1 VESLHAPDYS
11 AFRNHKVDDP
21 TPGTFRWIWE
31 NDLARSWLE
40 KDESSTLW
48 IRGSP
53 GQGKTVLSK
62 FLLNALENQK
72 PSHGTDSKIIYFFFY
87 DQDER
92 LRTGPAALRSLIK
105 QLLSVADLFHHV
117 VHVIDINSPED
128 LEDTLGDILERML
141 QDPALGR
148 VYCILDAL
156 DECEDESR
164 VSLLKR
170 ILRLHS
176 RSQSQ
181 NGGPILKLLVTSR
194 PIRDIARKLG
204 RFPCIDLKANP
215 DDLKIFIDTKV
226 ADLSHFTTNLQKD
239 AAELLLSGAGRTFLW
254 ISFVLKKLEKATLPS
269 PALLRNI
276 VATTPTDLNKLY
288 QSIIDRIMQDSL
300 ERQKLLTWVVYS
312 RQPLTLQE
320 LEAALATQINSTS
333 RESTKLYHITLTA
346 ESITE
351 VAGEI
356 LEISNGRVHLIHQS
370 ARDFLLRNE
379 QLKTS
384 HFCNGQDPNIYIA
397 KICMKYLTFEDF
409 ETGPCGDPS
418 SLSQRK
424 ALHPLLHYAAHN
436 WHAHVRSAGDVGDMD
451 ALNQLTKPGGPKLL
465 AWTEAAGIRDLE
477 NATSL
482 WEVATKAE
490 IAWLADIES
499 DDTLITEERVEEIK
513 KNGITGYVVV
523 ERFLSRGDSKLTAGA
538 VLALIKSFNEETVRL
553 LFDKHPELEV
563 TPAMVKA
570 AASNTRSGDY
580 ITKYL
585 LGKWSDVLI
594 TADLVEAAAQNPS
607 PETGKDIIKLLMRQ
621 RNAPIAGDAVAA
633 IAQLFDVE
641 VMQLLLDGRE
651 GIRVTDSVIQA
662 AAKNKENGMSVVH
675 LLLSRGMEVEIT
687 ENLMKW
693 VAGSFD
699 TKMMKLLVDRS
710 GRVTPEV
717 IQAAAGNSQH
727 ARGMMELL
735 LNQHAEI
742 VITEEMVTTA
752 MKNRESGIQV
762 IRLLLD
768 RSVDIEITAEVIR
781 AATSDWKNGLEMM
794 GILLEQRKPIIV
806 TEEMVK
812 AIGTEGRSEV
822 LQAILERGSE
832 IITTAEMV
840 RIVVEGHDGTTANAF
855 FDRAKGIE
863 VTEELVEAAMKN
875 DIYGKYTIKLLLEKS
890 RLRTATEG
898 MILEILTA
906 PVGRKR
912 RGLYIDRVD
921 MKEYQFKERA
931 VTLGILLEQA
941 EEIQVTEE
949 AVAAIAKGSG
959 SEAMT
964 LLLNRCKI
972 EVTEDVIRAA
982 AKNPIKGK
990 EVMRVLLDRW
1000 SGDEISED
1008 VVEAVIR
1015 TRQGGAEM
1023 LELLLSYE
1031 KHIRVTEG
1039 VLRAAAEDYR
1049 FGFKSFKLLLDR
1061 SGESEITDE
1070 VIRVAASN
1078 HQNGKEMVELLL
1090 DRSRKTKITE
1100 EVMKAAARNS
1110 GPRNKTMELL
1120 LDRCGE
1126 TGVTEE
1132 VVKAAASSGNHKETI
1147 ELLLDRCGGIEVT
1160 AEVMKAAVHGGREV
1174 VQLLLDRCE
1183 KVWITEEIM
1192 IAAASAYHGERV
1204 IKLLLDRNR
1213 EIMITEEIMIAAAS
1227 TYHGERVIKLLLDRN
1242 REIMITE
1249 EVIRAGLKSRNDDM
1263 AKFLLFS
1270 DRVTEIGEGTVKA
1283 IVEFCNS
1290 KTSVLFF
1297 NRHRDIEITRGVLEA
1312 ATRNKIYGADILEW
1326 LFNQPGKPEIPAGI
1340 NGNKRGSGTTA
1351 LVLGQDKNAW
1361 VTEDLMSAVAGKH
1374 PEVMEMLLD
1383 RGGEACITQN
1393 TLMRAAESDD
1403 YKADKVIKLLLNRA
1417 GNMEITEEV
1426 MKAAAGNTHESVI
1439 DVLLCRG
1446 ANTRI
1451 TEGVMQA
1458 AARNEG
1464 REGIEILELL
1474 LKQSGNVGIT
1484 EEVLKAAVWNATYGE
1499 EFLELLLEY
1508 DGAKTI
1514 TQETIKAAATLGE
1527 WRIFRLLSRKCNTDL
1542 VTTNWAGI
1550 FRLFR
1555 ASKAGYSAVVRQLL
1569 HDGVDPNLTDQ
1580 RGCSPL
1586 WLAAANDCKSVVQ
1599 TLLNTGAVDMERK
1612 CKNGRSPLFV
1622 AVEKGHQAVARL
1634 LLGEGASLTLQDNDG
1649 RNALS
1654 IAKDRGYTAVVKLL
1668 ERYHDASDLSTAA

>member
-1 VESLHAPDYS
+1 MESLHAPDYS
-11 AFRNHKVDDP
+11 AFRNHKVDEP

-424 ALHPLLHYAAHN
+424 ALYPLLHYAAHN

-465 AWTEAAGIRDLE
+465 AWAEAAGIRDLE

-538 VLALIKSFNEETVRL
+538 VLALIKTFNEETVRL

-585 LGKWSDVLI
+585 LGKWSDALI

-607 PETGKDIIKLLMRQ
+607 PQTGKDIIKLLMRQ

-662 AAKNKENGMSVVH
+662 AEKNKKNGMSVVH
-675 LLLSRGMEVEIT
+675 LLLGRGMEVEIT

-727 ARGMMELL
+727 AREMMELL
-735 LNQHAEI
+735 LNQHAE
-742 VITEEMVTTA
+742 VAITEEMVTAA
-752 MKNRESGIQV
+752 MKNQESGIQV

-781 AATSDWKNGLEMM
+781 AATSNWKNGLEMM

-812 AIGTEGRSEV
+812 AIGIKGRSDV

-840 RIVVEGHDGTTANAF
+840 RIVVEGHDDTTANAF

-875 DIYGKYTIKLLLEKS
+875 EIYGKDTIKLLLEKS

-898 MILEILTA
+898 MILEILT
-906 PVGRKR
+906 PVKRKR
-912 RGLYIDRVD
+912 RGLYMDGVD
-921 MKEYQFKERA
+921 MNEYKFEERA
-931 VTLGILLEQA
+931 VILGVLLEQA

-1049 FGFKSFKLLLDR
+1049 FDFKGFKLLLDR

-1078 HQNGKEMVELLL
+1078 RQNGKEMVELLL

-1132 VVKAAASSGNHKETI
+1132 VVKAAASCWNHKETI

-1192 IAAASAYHGERV
+1192 IAAAS
-1204 IKLLLDRNR
+1204 
-1213 EIMITEEIMIAAAS
+1213 

-1249 EVIRAGLKSRNDDM
+1249 EVIRAGLKSGDDDM

-1312 ATRNKIYGADILEW
+1312 ATRNTIYGANILEW
-1326 LFNQPGKPEIPAGI
+1326 LFDQQGKPEIPTGI
-1340 NGNKRGSGTTA
+1340 NGNKRGSGTTT
-1351 LVLGQDKNAW
+1351 LVLSQDKNAW
-1361 VTEDLMSAVAGKH
+1361 VTEDLMSAVAGKK
-1374 PEVMEMLLD
+1374 PKVMEMLLD

-1403 YKADKVIKLLLNRA
+1403 YGADKVIKLLLNRA
-1417 GNMEITEEV
+1417 GSMEITEEV
-1426 MKAAAGNTHESVI
+1426 MKAAAGNTHKSVI
-1439 DVLLCRG
+1439 DVLLRRG

-1464 REGIEILELL
+1464 YEGLEILELL

-1527 WRIFRLLSRKCNTDL
+1527 WRIFRLLSRKYNTDL

-1569 HDGVDPNLTDQ
+1569 DDGVDPNLTDQ
-1580 RGCSPL
+1580 RGRSPL
-1586 WLAAANDCKSVVQ
+1586 WLAAANGCKSVVQ
-1599 TLLNTGAVDMERK
+1599 TLLHTGAVDMERK
-1612 CKNGRSPLFV
+1612 CENGRSPLFV
-1622 AVEKGHQAVARL
+1622 AVENGHQAVARL